1 MNTGQEVYIVEGRM
15 NNIEKCFEYIT
26 LSAQIRRVGPKDI
39 DVINLSNE
47 EIITFSLNKEKAE
60 QFWLRCTTNKE
71 KALCFSK
78 DDAEK
83 YIEMKINICLSCS
96 SKTGQSAMR
105 WKALETWRTMGY
117 EI

>member
-1 MNTGQEVYIVEGRM
+1 MKIGQEVYIVEGRM

-26 LSAQIRRVGPKDI
+26 LSAQTKRVGPKDI
-39 DVINLSNE
+39 DVINLSNKE
-47 EIITFSLNKEKAE
+47 MITFSLSKEKSE
-60 QFWLRCTTNKE
+60 QYWLRCTTNGN

-83 YIEMKINICLSCS
+83 YIETRIEMSLSCL
-96 SKTGQSAMR
+96 SKTGKSATLSI
-105 WKALETWRTMGY
+105 ALDTWREMGY

>member
-1 MNTGQEVYIVEGRM
+1 MRTGQEVYIVEGRM
-15 NNIEKCFEYIT
+15 NNIEKGFEYIT
-26 LSAQIRRVGPKDI
+26 LSAQIKRVGQKDM

-47 EIITFSLNKEKAE
+47 ETVTFSLNKDKSE
-60 QFWLRCTTNKE
+60 QFWLRCTTNGN

-83 YIEMKINICLSCS
+83 YIETKIDICLSCS
-96 SKTGQSAMR
+96 SKTGRSAMQ
-105 WKALETWRTMGY
+105 WKALETWRAMGY

>member
-26 LSAQIRRVGPKDI
+26 LSAQIKRVGQKDI

-47 EIITFSLNKEKAE
+47 EIITFSLNKEKAK
-60 QFWLRCTTNKE
+60 QFWLRCTTNGN

-78 DDAEK
+78 DDVEK
-83 YIEMKINICLSCS
+83 YIETRIEMSLFYS
-96 SKTGQSAMR
+96 SKTGQSAMQ
-105 WKALETWRTMGY
+105 WKAFETWRAMGY